1 MNEDDLAR
9 LGLSANVKAEL
20 EAARKTNG
28 RFARRDKLK
37 VDDYVKQVQAHQYGG
52 TIGKESIE
60 TMPKTQIARTDVAAN
75 AREVNEGQLNN
86 ADRWQIASITGDV
99 AALVANMSAVGAP
112 LAAGLGLAG
121 TGAQLISDIKRDGLD
136 WGDVGSLALNL
147 GLDAATLLPNAGV
160 SSMAKI
166 GRGLTKSAGLI
177 KKVLMGV
184 GAVRGVQGLTNII
197 NGEGTLDDWKALSQG
212 LLVGQRAIK
221 SGRNLAATKYQAKN
235 AKATPQTKEGIQKQ
249 YIEEFVAANK
259 DKVQGTIKGMS
270 AEGKVTNLSEAKT
283 ALKDV
288 EGFSLPDKMAS
299 AKAAGSQV
307 KGFFSSK

>member
-1 MNEDDLAR
+1 
-9 LGLSANVKAEL
+9 
-20 EAARKTNG
+20 
-28 RFARRDKLK
+28 
-37 VDDYVKQVQAHQYGG
+37 
-52 TIGKESIE
+52 
-60 TMPKTQIARTDVAAN
+60 
-75 AREVNEGQLNN
+75 
-86 ADRWQIASITGDV
+86 
-99 AALVANMSAVGAP
+99 
-112 LAAGLGLAG
+112 
-121 TGAQLISDIKRDGLD
+121 
-136 WGDVGSLALNL
+136 
-147 GLDAATLLPNAGV
+147 
-160 SSMAKI
+160 MAKI

-221 SGRNLAATKYQAKN
+221 SGRNIAATKYQAKN

-259 DKVQGTIKGMS
+259 DKVGTVKGVS
-270 AEGKVTNLSEAKT
+270 AEGKVTNLSEAK
-283 ALKDV
+283 AELQKF

>member
-1 MNEDDLAR
+1 
-9 LGLSANVKAEL
+9 
-20 EAARKTNG
+20 
-28 RFARRDKLK
+28 
-37 VDDYVKQVQAHQYGG
+37 
-52 TIGKESIE
+52 
-60 TMPKTQIARTDVAAN
+60 
-75 AREVNEGQLNN
+75 
-86 ADRWQIASITGDV
+86 
-99 AALVANMSAVGAP
+99 MSAVGAP
-112 LAAGLGLAG
+112 VAAGLGLAG
-121 TGAQLISDIKRDGLD
+121 TGAQLVSDIKRDGFQMRDL
-136 WGDVGSLALNL
+136 GALAVNL
-147 GLDAATLLPNAGV
+147 GLDAATLLPNAGM

-177 KKVLMGV
+177 KKVLLGV

-221 SGRNLAATKYQAKN
+221 SGRNVAATKYQPKN
-235 AKATPQTKEGIQKQ
+235 AKTTPQTKEGIQKQ

-299 AKAAGSQV
+299 AKAASSQV

>member
-1 MNEDDLAR
+1 MSKSDWEE
-9 LGLSANVKAEL
+9 LGFTSDIKDKLYKELYKAK
-20 EAARKTNG
+20 RS
-28 RFARRDKLK
+28 ARRDAHF
-37 VDDYVKQVQAHQYGG
+37 VEDYNPVEKHQYGG
-52 TIGKESIE
+52 TVGHSANVTLPDTKIS
-60 TMPKTQIARTDVAAN
+60 RTDKTAT
-75 AREVNEGQLNN
+75 ARELEEGQLND
-86 ADRWQIASITGDV
+86 ADYWQIGSIAGDV

-112 LAAGLGLAG
+112 VAAGLGLAG
-121 TGAQLISDIKRDGLD
+121 TGAQLVSDIKRDGFQMRDL
-136 WGDVGSLALNL
+136 GALAMNL
-147 GLDAATLLPNAGV
+147 GLDAATLLPNAGM

-221 SGRNLAATKYQAKN
+221 SGRNIAATKYQAKN
-235 AKATPQTKEGIQKQ
+235 AKTTPQTKEGIQKQ

-299 AKAAGSQV
+299 VKAAGSQV